1 MTEPTQ
7 NAHAHDSEAVK
18 KEAVRLKKLYK
29 NLPDDRR
36 KLAEKLIERAAF
48 MGVSLSEMEQRI
60 AAEGQVVKM
69 PQGDYEIDRA
79 HPLLS
84 TYNAMIKNY
93 VTAIKQL
100 DSFLTPDKTTGGKP
114 GEKLIE
120 FITGGG
126 LGGK

>member
-1 MTEPTQ
+1 MTEPIK
-7 NAHAHDSEAVK
+7 NACACDGQAVK
-18 KEAVRLKKLYK
+18 KETARIKKLYK

-48 MGVSLSEMEQRI
+48 MAVSLSEMERTI
-60 AAEGQVVKM
+60 TAEGQMVKM

-79 HPLLS
+79 HPLL
-84 TYNAMIKNY
+84 TAYNAMIKNY
-93 VTAIKQL
+93 VTTIKQL
-100 DSFLTPDKTTGGKP
+100 DAFLTPDKTTGGKP

-126 LGGK
+126 SSGK